1 MSDTL
6 FVWHMAYVYYA
17 ILGCVAGTI
26 AGLLGVGGGIV
37 VVPALVAI
45 FAWQAVP
52 HDYLMQMAI
61 GTSLATIVVTSFSS
75 VWAHHKRGAIYWDFF
90 KRIVPGVVLGT
101 VLGSSINDEL
111 STRSSQIMFGIFMFA
126 SAAQMLFEGKN
137 RAAKVVNT
145 EQTSLIQMGIV
156 GIAIGTVSSLLG
168 IAGGS
173 LMVPYLKYVGLP
185 IRNAVATSAATGFP
199 LAMVGAF
206 SFILT
211 GLDERNLPPLS
222 TGYVYWPAFLFIAV
236 PSALCAPLG
245 AKLAHSLPTAQLKLL
260 FAFFLMLVGLNMLW
274 G

>member
-6 FVWHMAYVYYA
+6 LVWHTAYAYYA
-17 ILGCVAGTI
+17 ALGCVAGTI

-45 FAWQAVP
+45 FTWQSVT

-61 GTSLATIVVTSFSS
+61 GTSLATIVVTSLSS

-90 KRIVPGVVLGT
+90 KRIVPGVMLGT

-111 STRSSQIMFGIFMFA
+111 STRSLQVVFGIFMFA
-126 SAAQMLFEGKN
+126 SAAQMLLEGKN
-137 RAAKVVNT
+137 RVSKANT
-145 EQTSLIQMGIV
+145 GRTSFVQTGTV
-156 GIAIGTVSSLLG
+156 GMAIGTVSSLLG

-199 LAMVGAF
+199 LAIVGAF

-211 GLDERNLPPLS
+211 GLDEMNLPPLS

-236 PSALCAPLG
+236 PSAMCAPLG

-260 FAFFLMLVGLNMLW
+260 FAFFLMLVGLKMLW